1 MGWESRGDWRW
12 CRGEAHVCQCDVGRW
27 QSMREEGG
35 DCDALSRKKPL
46 WKDVGCRHRKRG
58 SVLCTMK
65 SYAPKPVQMLQT
77 AHRGEPPDGWWVFE
91 SSPVNP
97 HTCL

>member
-1 MGWESRGDWRW
+1 MGWESQGARVTGTGAWVKPTCVNVTWED
-12 CRGEAHVCQCDVGRW
+12 GS
-27 QSMREEGG
+27 SMREEGG
-35 DCDALSRKKPL
+35 DCDALNRKKPL

-77 AHRGEPPDGWWVFE
+77 RRPTEENLEWLVGV
-91 SSPVNP
+91 
-97 HTCL
+97 